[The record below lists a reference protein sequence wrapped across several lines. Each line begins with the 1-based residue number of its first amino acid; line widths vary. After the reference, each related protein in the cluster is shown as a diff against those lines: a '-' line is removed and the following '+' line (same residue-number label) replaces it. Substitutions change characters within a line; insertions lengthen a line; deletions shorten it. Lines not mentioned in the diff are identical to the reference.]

1 MTTIKIRD
9 PLYSSSGQEFERS
22 FVNTHPGLFAV
33 KADKKAEEEKRQREE
48 DERLYRE
55 VEIRE
60 LSARFDFSTSFRES
74 AISNRHLLRPVL

>member
-1 MTTIKIRD
+1 
-9 PLYSSSGQEFERS
+9 
-22 FVNTHPGLFAV
+22 VNTHPGLFAV

-60 LSARFDFSTSFRES
+60 LSARFDFSTFSAKAPFQTDIFCGLYCKSFIFVMKARS
-74 AISNRHLLRPVL
+74 